1 MTRKEFWQRYKT
13 YERNPS
19 QPLAVLLTNGSRV
32 YIDKP
37 EQVTPDYEVVTITRW
52 QNPNRPE
59 SYRYDDITRLVL
71 MTELPADPD
80 GMSYAEFN
88 DRMSEL
94 LVADPFEPFVIEL
107 KNGERVELDE
117 RRGTTRAGR
126 FIRIWDGVG
135 QPVGI
140 NFDQVARL
148 TRKALTPAGR

>member
-1 MTRKEFWQRYKT
+1 MTRREFLQQYRV
-13 YERNPS
+13 YEREMY
-19 QPLAVLLTNGSRV
+19 QPLAVMLTDGRRV

-37 EQVTPDYEVVTITRW
+37 EQMTPDYETVTITRW
-52 QNPNRPE
+52 QHPNRPE
-59 SYRYDDITRLVL
+59 SYRYDDIARLVP

-88 DRMSEL
+88 DVMSEW

-148 TRKALTPAGR
+148 SRKALAPAGR